1 MKHQEKGFSLVEL
14 MIVIAVVAIL
24 VTLSYPSYISFIR
37 KAERT
42 DAQVELLDWANRQQV
57 WRADHITYNADIN
70 PANTDNYVFTMASTA
85 TSFTLTA
92 TAQDGQASDAEDGT
106 NCASLTLNQVGIQG
120 ANLVCWE

>member
-1 MKHQEKGFSLVEL
+1 MKKQENGFSLVEL
-14 MIVIAVVAIL
+14 MIVITVVAIL

-70 PANTDNYVFTMASTA
+70 PTNTDNYVYTIVSTA

-92 TAQDGQASDAEDGT
+92 TAQGGQASDTEDGI
-106 NCASLTLNQVGIQG
+106 NCASLTLNQAGTQG